1 MKLSKH
7 IIHIQ
12 VNNPHRLFTNP
23 EGVNVP
29 HYEESTLVTT
39 LTKRSSLGPLAVDVP
54 PDVKH

>member
-1 MKLSKH
+1 MKLNKH

-29 HYEESTLVTT
+29 HYEESTPGHYFNQAIKLRTT
-39 LTKRSSLGPLAVDVP
+39 GSGCAS
-54 PDVKH
+54 